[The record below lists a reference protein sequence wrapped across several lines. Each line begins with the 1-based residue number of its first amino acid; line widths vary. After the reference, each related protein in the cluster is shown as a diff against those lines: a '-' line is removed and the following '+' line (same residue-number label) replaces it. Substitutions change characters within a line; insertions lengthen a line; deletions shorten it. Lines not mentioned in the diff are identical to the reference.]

1 MASDGAIALFERSVQ
16 YRKLVYKSHI
26 GDSNSK
32 AYSAVHNNMPYGP
45 LVYITKEECSA
56 HIIK

>member
-45 LVYITKEECSA
+45 LVYITKEE
-56 HIIK
+56 